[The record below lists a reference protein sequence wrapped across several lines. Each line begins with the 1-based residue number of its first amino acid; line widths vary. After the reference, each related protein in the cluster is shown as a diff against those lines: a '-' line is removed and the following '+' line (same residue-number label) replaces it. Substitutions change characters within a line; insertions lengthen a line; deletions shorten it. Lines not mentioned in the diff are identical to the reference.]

1 MTDMDMKIIPLTEKQ
16 IRDGIAEIKR
26 QDEAYANIHC
36 SAQSGSRI
44 CDLSFK
50 NRLKGVTRNGA
61 YYALN
66 DMTAKVVPLSVAE
79 RLHAALEKYR
89 GQIDNEGKHSAA
101 DVLNEIVND

>member
-1 MTDMDMKIIPLTEKQ
+1 MTDMDMKKNTTWSESSIHQKVKDAGLDT
-16 IRDGIAEIKR
+16 A
-26 QDEAYANIHC
+26 ANIHC